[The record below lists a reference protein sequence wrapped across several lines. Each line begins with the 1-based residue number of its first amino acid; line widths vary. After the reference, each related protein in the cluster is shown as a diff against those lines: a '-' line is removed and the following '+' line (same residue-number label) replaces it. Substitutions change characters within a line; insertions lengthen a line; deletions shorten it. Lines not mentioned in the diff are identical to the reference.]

1 MFQKVAQLVA
11 ASVYTYIN
19 LFQNSQKVTNLFGPL
34 LKANWLFL
42 NIQNMVNLVTLD
54 TLAGSL

>member
-34 LKANWLFL
+34 LKANWLLRTFK
-42 NIQNMVNLVTLD
+42 IW
-54 TLAGSL
+54 SIW